1 MLRVLSD
8 DISRLG
14 TLGSRHVAGV
24 ESDDADPLEEVDD
37 GARERQAVPNERLTL
52 VAQRSVLYPE

>member
-1 MLRVLSD
+1 MLCVLSD

-14 TLGSRHVAGV
+14 TLGSRHVAGI
-24 ESDDADPLEEVDD
+24 ESDDPDPLEEVDD
-37 GARERQAVPNERLTL
+37 RARQREAVSNQRTTL